1 VNLHDV
7 DELARAGRL
16 YPSLIIHGG
25 SADARLDGAERLA
38 AILVCEAEAA
48 TRPCGGCRHCRR
60 VLVRESE
67 AGDAF
72 HPDVRTLA
80 RDLKTA
86 TSVDAARSFLR
97 LAQQTPFE
105 ARGQVFVIAEANTL
119 SGEAANAL
127 LKVLEEP
134 PLGAP
139 RNFMLLAPTRE
150 DLLPTLRSRSWSIY
164 LGPTRRVEAEV
175 VAELADRLAPI
186 LEGYR
191 RTGSASWLFGFAETL
206 ERSGS
211 WDDPRAEAPWAVA
224 SASVTEL
231 ARRDPAGRG
240 RGDLLALAE
249 ALLGAPRLRLRSI
262 RPGRILEGLV
272 AGALTGHGAAC
283 SALVRRL

>member
-1 VNLHDV
+1 MNLDDV

-25 SADARLDGAERLA
+25 TVDDRLDGAERLA
-38 AILVCEAEAA
+38 AILVCEAEAP

-60 VLVRESE
+60 VLVRDGA
-67 AGDAF
+67 AGDVF
-72 HPDVRTLA
+72 HPDVRALA

-86 TSVDAARSFLR
+86 TSVEAARSFLR

-105 ARGQVFVIAEANTL
+105 ARGQVFVVAEANTL
-119 SGEAANAL
+119 SDGAANAL

-134 PLGAP
+134 PLSAP
-139 RNFMLLAPTRE
+139 RNFMLLAPTRDE
-150 DLLPTLRSRSWSIY
+150 LLPTLRSRSWSIY
-164 LGPTRRVEAEV
+164 LGPAHRMEAEV
-175 VAELADRLAPI
+175 IGELADRLAPV

-191 RTGSASWLFGFAETL
+191 RTGSVSWLFGFAETL

-224 SASVTEL
+224 AASVTEL
-231 ARRDPAGRG
+231 ARREPRGHGRV
-240 RGDLLALAE
+240 DLLALAE

-272 AGALTGHGAAC
+272 TGALTGHGAAC